1 MKRRLLSAAALL
13 VLVGVI
19 GGCSAPSRVRSM
31 NGTNDI
37 GAPAY
42 LSMSA
47 GDRAGQVMLQN
58 RIYTARTNAENAQF
72 ATALQ
77 EIEAGE

>member
-1 MKRRLLSAAALL
+1 MKRHLLSAAALL
-13 VLVGVI
+13 ALAGLI
-19 GGCSAPSRVRSM
+19 GGCSAPSRVRSTSGADA
-31 NGTNDI
+31 NG
-37 GAPAY
+37 GPAY
-42 LSMSA
+42 LGMSA

-58 RIYTARTNAENAQF
+58 RIFTARTNAENAQF

>member
-1 MKRRLLSAAALL
+1 MSGADA
-13 VLVGVI
+13 
-19 GGCSAPSRVRSM
+19 
-31 NGTNDI
+31 N

-58 RIYTARTNAENAQF
+58 RIFTARTNAENAQF